1 MTQQAASQPSANGH
15 AHPPPPQSTAS
26 AAVPTAPPSYPQ
38 ASAATAVDVTST
50 APGASFVDNA
60 DDEENDGYADH
71 PPTYPR
77 PGQGLMKTLPPE
89 QEDLQWLVED
99 EDRFG
104 VFSHMY
110 QVDAQAANGGLNGGD
125 E

>member
-1 MTQQAASQPSANGH
+1 M
-15 AHPPPPQSTAS
+15 
-26 AAVPTAPPSYPQ
+26 
-38 ASAATAVDVTST
+38 DVTST